1 MTPTVRYTHVA
12 QVAALLA
19 LSTTLLGAADPDP
32 RADLQA
38 TQMAL
43 DRAVAEVSRPS
54 VHFVLGGREVTRAY
68 RLKGVGAFF
77 VLPPRALPPTGER
90 DRVYVINRRAPRIV
104 QKLSKE
110 QERELR
116 AMQMQVEAMN
126 RDAEAMNLEAER
138 ALESLE
144 RNVRIRLE
152 APAAPGAPEAPR
164 PPRPPVSAE
173 APEAPE
179 APEAL
184 PPPPW
189 HFWFGTSEAADD
201 RPPDRIVADVQ
212 SAVTAVLESVGARLR
227 TVPADEAL
235 LVAVDFLPS
244 RGFEMEEPM
253 GPVRSLIVKVKQ
265 RDLADR
271 SAGKISAEELRRR
284 IEYTQ
289 Y

>member
-1 MTPTVRYTHVA
+1 MTPMRRPA
-12 QVAALLA
+12 LFAALLA
-19 LSTTLLGAADPDP
+19 LSATLLRAEDPDP

-54 VHFVLGGREVTRAY
+54 VHFVLGGREATRAY

-77 VLPPRALPPTGER
+77 VLPPRALPTGER
-90 DRVYVINRRAPRIV
+90 DRVYVINRRAPRAV
-104 QKLSKE
+104 GPRLSKE

-126 RDAEAMNLEAER
+126 RDAEAMNREAER

-152 APAAPGAPEAPR
+152 APQPPEAPPPPEAPR
-164 PPRPPVSAE
+164 PPGPPVSVE
-173 APEAPE
+173 APEP
-179 APEAL
+179 PEAL

-189 HFWFGTSEAADD
+189 HFWFGTSEGADD
-201 RPPDRIVADVQ
+201 RPPERIVADVQ
-212 SAVTAVLESVGARLR
+212 GAVTAVLEAVGARVR
-227 TVPADEAL
+227 TVPADEFL
-235 LVAVDFLPS
+235 LVAVDFLPNH
-244 RGFEMEEPM
+244 GFDLEEPS
-253 GPVRSLIVKVKQ
+253 GPVRSLIVKVKK

-271 SAGKISAEELRRR
+271 STGKISAEELRRR

>member
-1 MTPTVRYTHVA
+1 MTPTLRYG

-19 LSTTLLGAADPDP
+19 LSTTLLRADDPDP
-32 RADLQA
+32 RADLLA

-90 DRVYVINRRAPRIV
+90 DRVYVINRRAPRVV

-126 RDAEAMNLEAER
+126 RDAEAMNQEAER

-152 APAAPGAPEAPR
+152 APAAPGTPEAPR
-164 PPRPPVSAE
+164 PPRPPVSA
-173 APEAPE
+173 EAPE

-212 SAVTAVLESVGARLR
+212 SAVTAVLEGVGARLR

-244 RGFEMEEPM
+244 RGFDLEEPM